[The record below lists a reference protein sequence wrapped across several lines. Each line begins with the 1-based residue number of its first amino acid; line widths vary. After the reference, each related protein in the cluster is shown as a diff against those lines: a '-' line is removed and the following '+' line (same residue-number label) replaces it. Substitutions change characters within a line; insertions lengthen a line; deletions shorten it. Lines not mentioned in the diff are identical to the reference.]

1 MTDSQYEKGRG
12 ESVTSSKL
20 RKSTTLRKTIQSTHS
35 KENNQEDIKLSEPK
49 KKKRYEW
56 TEQGLTTQ
64 ICVQVFVIFFF
75 SAVVYQFFIHQSA
88 DYYQRLMVE
97 RVRDSIR
104 VQSLDELKHLMNVTI
119 ISTGFYFQTVEQRIN
134 ATAIIVKDIFDD
146 ETSHTLQ
153 YENKNIYSVEQL
165 VQMRSSGN
173 IAYLDK
179 NELIAY
185 HGSFSNITQM
195 SNQSQ
200 SRGKM
205 LRSIQYLLMP
215 DNILQEGGDSQ
226 MYILLNTATG
236 TQNGVRNERVL
247 YSCPPVMDDQDLVN
261 DFQNGNSIF
270 NKMVTQTQKERRMLV
285 SY

>member
-1 MTDSQYEKGRG
+1 
-12 ESVTSSKL
+12 
-20 RKSTTLRKTIQSTHS
+20 
-35 KENNQEDIKLSEPK
+35 
-49 KKKRYEW
+49 
-56 TEQGLTTQ
+56 
-64 ICVQVFVIFFF
+64 
-75 SAVVYQFFIHQSA
+75 
-88 DYYQRLMVE
+88 
-97 RVRDSIR
+97 
-104 VQSLDELKHLMNVTI
+104 
-119 ISTGFYFQTVEQRIN
+119 
-134 ATAIIVKDIFDD
+134 
-146 ETSHTLQ
+146 
-153 YENKNIYSVEQL
+153 
-165 VQMRSSGN
+165 MRSSGN

-226 MYILLNTATG
+226 MYILLNRATG
-236 TQNGVRNERVL
+236 TQNGVRNEKVL

-270 NKMVTQTQKERRMLV
+270 NKMVT
-285 SY
+285 